1 MKKTSKSL
9 LFALMIGITLLSC
22 AVGGTYAKYT
32 EKVEKSA
39 SASVAKWA
47 FADDNT
53 TQNKYKFAVSETYD
67 ASTLVNGKI
76 APGTKGTFEINLV
89 NTNTDTAVGFEILF
103 ANMAN
108 KPTNFHL
115 YRTTDG
121 STKGDE
127 VNLDGTGKVTGKL
140 AAKDAT
146 GLTAKF
152 IWEWAYETAEVA
164 ANDVVD
170 TTDGKA
176 AHELTMSVTITG
188 TQIAPGAAVTSALDN
203 N

>member
-9 LFALMIGITLLSC
+9 LFALILGIAILAS

-32 EKVEKSA
+32 EKVEKEA
-39 SASVAKWA
+39 KATVAKWA

-53 TQNKYKFAVSETYD
+53 TQSNYKFEVSESYD

-76 APGTKGTFEINLV
+76 APGTKGNFEIKLV

-121 STKGDE
+121 TTKGAE
-127 VNLDGTGKVTGKL
+127 VLLDGTGKVTGKL
-140 AAKDAT
+140 AATDST

-170 TTDGKA
+170 TNEGKLA
-176 AHELTMSVTITG
+176 NELTMGVTITG
-188 TQIAPGAAVTSALDN
+188 TQIAPGAAVTSALD
-203 N
+203 